1 MAASSAG
8 WRNATTVFDSPMN
21 LDQGRTFLWVARLGS
36 VGSALLGMTG
46 IAAYFAF
53 VHSGLLEVG
62 AAHRQVL
69 LSLVP
74 LITFFLALE
83 QGL

>member
-1 MAASSAG
+1 
-8 WRNATTVFDSPMN
+8 MN
-21 LDQGRTFLWVARLGS
+21 LDQLRTFLWVARFGS

-53 VHSGLLEVG
+53 VHRGLVEVG
-62 AAHRQVL
+62 AAHGQVL

-74 LITFFLALE
+74 LITFFLALA